1 MQNPFSTP
9 ANENQRPI
17 SGRLAEN
24 IMHFA
29 RVLREAGIPV
39 GPGAVLDALDAAMS
53 GSLRTRDDFYW
64 TLHAVFVKRRDQREV
79 FDQAFHVFWKKP
91 KMLEQLMQL
100 FFHSITR
107 SAPEEAKKAGFRR
120 LAEAM
125 FDKQESQSQR
135 KKRDELE
142 VDATFTASAD
152 EVLRRKDF
160 EQMTV
165 AEQAQARQAIARL
178 RMHRTEIMTRRWQ
191 RAAGGPAIDMRRT
204 LKGSMRAGG
213 HFIDLARREKRWH
226 EPPLVVLCDI
236 SGSCSNYS
244 RMFLHFLHALTND
257 RDRVH
262 VFLFGTR
269 LTNVTRELK
278 RRDIDE
284 AMNKVSSAVKDWS
297 GGTRIGTTLKEFNYH
312 WARRVLTQ
320 GAQVLVMTDG
330 LDREDTGTLAHE
342 MERLRRQTKRIV
354 WLNPLLRFDGFQ
366 ALAAGVRAMIPYVD
380 EFRPVHSLDSLRDLA
395 GALAGAPGPEHDPR
409 NWMLRDISPPGVTP
423 AKAGAQL
430 MAPEA
435 GSRPSPG

>member
-1 MQNPFSTP
+1 MQNPFSSP

-39 GPGAVLDALDAAMS
+39 GPGAVIDALDAAMS

-64 TLHAVFVKRRDQREV
+64 TLHAVFVKRRDQNEV

-100 FFHSITR
+100 FFHSIAR
-107 SAPEEAKKAGFRR
+107 NAPEEAKKAGFRR

-125 FDKQESQSQR
+125 FDQHEAQSQQR
-135 KKRDELE
+135 QKKDELE

-178 RMHRTEIMTRRWQ
+178 RLHRPEIMTRRWQ
-191 RAAGGPAIDMRRT
+191 RSGRGPAIDMRRT

-213 HFIDLARREKRWH
+213 HFIDLERREKQWH

-284 AMNKVSSAVKDWS
+284 AMAKVSGAVKDWS
-297 GGTRIGTTLKEFNYH
+297 GGTRIGTTLRDFNYH

-320 GAQVLVMTDG
+320 GAHVLIMTDG
-330 LDREDTGTLAHE
+330 LDREDVGTLAHE
-342 MERLRRQTKRIV
+342 MQRLRRQSKRIT
-354 WLNPLLRFDGFQ
+354 WLNPLLRFEGFQ
-366 ALAAGVRAMIPYVD
+366 ALAGGVRAMMPYVD
-380 EFRPVHSLDSLRDLA
+380 EFRPVHSLDSLRDLSA
-395 GALAGAPGPEHDPR
+395 ALAGPPGPEHDPKK
-409 NWMLRDISPPGVTP
+409 WLRQVL
-423 AKAGAQL
+423 Q
-430 MAPEA
+430 
-435 GSRPSPG
+435 

>member
-1 MQNPFSTP
+1 MLSA
-9 ANENQRPI
+9 ANQNQRPL
-17 SGRLAEN
+17 SGKLSEN

-39 GPGAVLDALDAAMS
+39 GPGAVIDALDAAMS

-100 FFHSITR
+100 FFHSVTR
-107 SAPEEAKKAGFRR
+107 DAGEKAKQAGFRR

-125 FDKQESQSQR
+125 FDKHEAPSQQR
-135 KKRDELE
+135 QKKDDLE
-142 VDATFTASAD
+142 VDASFTASAE

-165 AEQAQARQAIARL
+165 AEQAQAKQAIARL
-178 RMHRTEIMTRRWQ
+178 KLHRAEVMTRRYQ
-191 RAAGGPAIDMRRT
+191 RAMKGPAIDMRRT
-204 LKGSMRAGG
+204 LKGSLRAGG
-213 HFIDLARREKRWH
+213 HFIDLERREKQWH

-244 RMFLHFLHALTND
+244 RMFLHFLHALSND
-257 RDRVH
+257 RERVS

-269 LTNVTRELK
+269 LTNITRELQ

-284 AMNKVSSAVKDWS
+284 AMAKVSGAVKDWS
-297 GGTRIGTTLKEFNYH
+297 GGTRIGTSLKEFNYK

-320 GAQVLVMTDG
+320 GAQVLLMTDG
-330 LDREDTGTLAHE
+330 LDREGVEQLSHE

-354 WLNPLLRFDGFQ
+354 WLNPLLRFDGFK
-366 ALAAGVRAMIPYVD
+366 ALAGGIRAIMPHVD
-380 EFRPVHSLDSLRDLA
+380 EFRPVHSLDSLRDL
-395 GALAGAPGPEHDPR
+395 GEALAGAPSAAHDPR
-409 NWMLRDISPPGVTP
+409 KWLKR
-423 AKAGAQL
+423 A
-430 MAPEA
+430 
-435 GSRPSPG
+435 

>member
-1 MQNPFSTP
+1 MQNPFSSP
-9 ANENQRPI
+9 ANQNQRQL

-39 GPGAVLDALDAAMS
+39 GPGAVIDALDAAMS

-64 TLHAVFVKRRDQREV
+64 TLHAVFVKRRDQREL

-100 FFHSITR
+100 FFHQIAR
-107 SAPEEAKKAGFRR
+107 SAPEQAKQAGFRR

-125 FDKQESQSQR
+125 FDKHETQNRRE
-135 KKRDELE
+135 KKDDIE
-142 VDATFTASAD
+142 VDASFTASAE

-165 AEQAQARQAIARL
+165 AEQAQAKQAIARL
-178 RMHRTEIMTRRWQ
+178 RLHRTEVMTRRWQ
-191 RAAGGPAIDMRRT
+191 KAMKGPAIDMRRT

-213 HFIDLARREKRWH
+213 HFIDLARREKHWQ

-257 RDRVH
+257 RDRVS

-284 AMNKVSSAVKDWS
+284 AMAKVSGAVQDWS
-297 GGTRIGTTLKEFNYH
+297 GGTRIGTSLKEFNYR

-320 GAQVLVMTDG
+320 GAHVLIMTDG
-330 LDREDTGTLAHE
+330 LDREGVDTLEHE
-342 MERLRRQTKRIV
+342 MQRLRRQTKRII
-354 WLNPLLRFDGFQ
+354 WLNPLLRYDGFK
-366 ALAAGVRAMIPYVD
+366 AMAGGIKAMMPHVD
-380 EFRPVHSLDSLRDLA
+380 EFRPVHSLESLRDLA
-395 GALAGAPGPEHDPR
+395 AALAGPPGAEHDPKR
-409 NWMLRDISPPGVTP
+409 WLTHSGRHPGLRWSDAT
-423 AKAGAQL
+423 
-430 MAPEA
+430 
-435 GSRPSPG
+435 

>member
-1 MQNPFSTP
+1 MVQNPFSSP
-9 ANENQRPI
+9 ANQNQRLLA
-17 SGRLAEN
+17 GRLAEN
-24 IMHFA
+24 VMHFA

-39 GPGAVLDALDAAMS
+39 GPGAVIDALDAAMS

-100 FFHSITR
+100 FFHQIAR
-107 SAPEEAKKAGFRR
+107 SAPEQAKKAGFRR

-125 FDKQESQSQR
+125 FDKHESQSQSR
-135 KKRDELE
+135 EKKEDLE

-191 RAAGGPAIDMRRT
+191 RSGPGPAIDMRRT
-204 LKGSMRAGG
+204 IKGSMRAGG
-213 HFIDLARREKRWH
+213 HFIDLERREKQWH

-257 RDRVH
+257 RDRVS

-284 AMNKVSSAVKDWS
+284 AMAKVSGAVQDWS
-297 GGTRIGTTLKEFNYH
+297 GGTRIGTSLKEFNYK

-320 GAQVLVMTDG
+320 GAHVLIMTDG
-330 LDREDTGTLAHE
+330 LDREGIDTLEHE
-342 MERLRRQTKRIV
+342 MERLRRQTKRIT
-354 WLNPLLRFDGFQ
+354 WLNPLLRYEGFE
-366 ALAAGVRAMIPYVD
+366 ALAGGIKAMMPHVD

-395 GALAGAPGPEHDPR
+395 TALAGAPGAEHDPR
-409 NWMLRDISPPGVTP
+409 KWMKRGL
-423 AKAGAQL
+423 Q
-430 MAPEA
+430 
-435 GSRPSPG
+435 

>member
-1 MQNPFSTP
+1 MQNPFSSP
-9 ANENQRPI
+9 ANQNQRPI

-39 GPGAVLDALDAAMS
+39 GPGAVIDALDAAMS

-64 TLHAVFVKRRDQREV
+64 TLHAVFVKRRDQNEV
-79 FDQAFHVFWKKP
+79 FEQAFHVFWKKP

-100 FFHSITR
+100 FFHSIARNT
-107 SAPEEAKKAGFRR
+107 PEEAKKAGFRR

-125 FDKQESQSQR
+125 FDTHESQSQQR
-135 KKRDELE
+135 QKKDELE
-142 VDATFTASAD
+142 VDATYTASAD
-152 EVLRRKDF
+152 EQLRRKDF
-160 EQMTV
+160 EQMTL
-165 AEQAQARQAIARL
+165 AEQAQAKQAIARL

-191 RAAGGPAIDMRRT
+191 RASGGRAIDMRRT

-213 HFIDLARREKRWH
+213 HFIDLARREKQWH

-244 RMFLHFLHALTND
+244 RMFLHFLHALSND

-269 LTNVTRELK
+269 LTNVTRELQ

-284 AMNKVSSAVKDWS
+284 AMAKVSGAVKDWS

-320 GAQVLVMTDG
+320 GAHVLIMTDG
-330 LDREDTGTLAHE
+330 LDREEVGTLEHE
-342 MERLRRQTKRIV
+342 MQRLRRQSKHIT

-366 ALAAGVRAMIPYVD
+366 ALAGGVRAMMPYVD
-380 EFRPVHSLDSLRDLA
+380 EFRPVHSLDSLRDLSQ
-395 GALAGAPGPEHDPR
+395 ALAGAPGPEHDPKK
-409 NWMLRDISPPGVTP
+409 WLRRALP
-423 AKAGAQL
+423 
-430 MAPEA
+430 
-435 GSRPSPG
+435 

>member
-1 MQNPFSTP
+1 MQNPFSPP
-9 ANENQRPI
+9 ANQNQPPL
-17 SGRLAEN
+17 SGKLSEN

-29 RVLREAGIPV
+29 RVLREAGVPV
-39 GPGAVLDALDAAMS
+39 GPGAVIDALDAAMS

-64 TLHAVFVKRRDQREV
+64 TLHAVMVKRRDQREI

-107 SAPEEAKKAGFRR
+107 DAGEKAKQAGFRR

-125 FDKQESQSQR
+125 FDKHEGPSQQR
-135 KKRDELE
+135 QKKDDIE
-142 VDATFTASAD
+142 VDATMTASAD
-152 EVLRRKDF
+152 EVFRTKDF

-165 AEQAQARQAIARL
+165 AEQAQARAAIARL
-178 RMHRTEIMTRRWQ
+178 RLHRTEVMTRRYHKSLK
-191 RAAGGPAIDMRRT
+191 GPAIDMRRT
-204 LKGSMRAGG
+204 LKGSLRAGG
-213 HFIDLARREKRWH
+213 HYIDLERREKQWH

-257 RDRVH
+257 RDRVT

-269 LTNVTRELK
+269 LTNITRELK

-284 AMNKVSSAVKDWS
+284 AMAKVSGAVKDWS
-297 GGTRIGTTLKEFNYH
+297 GGTRIGTSLKEFNYK

-320 GAQVLVMTDG
+320 GAHVLLMTDG
-330 LDREDTGTLAHE
+330 LDREDVGTLGHE
-342 MERLRRQTKRIV
+342 MERLHRQTKRII
-354 WLNPLLRFDGFQ
+354 WLNPLLRYDGFK
-366 ALAAGVRAMIPYVD
+366 ALAGGIRAMMPHVD

-395 GALAGAPGPEHDPR
+395 AALAGPPSPEHDPR
-409 NWMLRDISPPGVTP
+409 KWMKSTLH
-423 AKAGAQL
+423 
-430 MAPEA
+430 
-435 GSRPSPG
+435 

>member
-1 MQNPFSTP
+1 MNPFA
-9 ANENQRPI
+9 ANQNQAPL

-39 GPGAVLDALDAAMS
+39 GPGAVLDALDAAQC

-64 TLHAVFVKRRDQREV
+64 TLHAVFIKRRDQREV

-100 FFHSITR
+100 FFHQIAR
-107 SAPEEAKKAGFRR
+107 SASEKEKQAGFRR

-125 FDKQESQSQR
+125 FDKHESQSQQR
-135 KKRDELE
+135 EKKEDIE
-142 VDATFTASAD
+142 VDASFTASAE
-152 EVLRRKDF
+152 EVLRHKDF

-178 RMHRTEIMTRRWQ
+178 RLHRTEVMTRRYE
-191 RAAGGPAIDMRRT
+191 RALKGPAIDMRRT
-204 LKGSMRAGG
+204 LKGSLRAGG
-213 HFIDLARREKRWH
+213 HFIDLERRERQWH

-236 SGSCSNYS
+236 SGSCSSYS

-257 RDRVH
+257 RDRVS

-269 LTNVTRELK
+269 LTNITRELK

-284 AMNKVSSAVKDWS
+284 AMTKVSGAVKDWS
-297 GGTRIGTTLKEFNYH
+297 GGTRIGTSLREFNYK
-312 WARRVLTQ
+312 WARRVLSQ
-320 GAQVLVMTDG
+320 GAHVLLMTDG
-330 LDREDTGTLAHE
+330 LDREDTTTLEHE
-342 MERLRRQTKRIV
+342 MDRLRRQAKRII
-354 WLNPLLRFDGFQ
+354 WLNPLLRYDGFK
-366 ALAAGVRAMIPYVD
+366 ALAGGIRAIMPHVD

-395 GALAGAPGPEHDPR
+395 AALAGPPSPAHDPR
-409 NWMLRDISPPGVTP
+409 KWMIHSLH
-423 AKAGAQL
+423 
-430 MAPEA
+430 
-435 GSRPSPG
+435 

>member
-9 ANENQRPI
+9 ANQNQRPLQ
-17 SGRLAEN
+17 GRLAEN

-39 GPGAVLDALDAAMS
+39 GPGAVIDALDAAMS

-100 FFHSITR
+100 FFHQVAR
-107 SAPEEAKKAGFRR
+107 DAPERAKQAGFRR

-125 FDKQESQSQR
+125 FDKHEGQSASR
-135 KKRDELE
+135 EKKDDIE
-142 VDATFTASAD
+142 VDASFTASAD

-165 AEQAQARQAIARL
+165 AEQAQAKQAIARL
-178 RMHRTEIMTRRWQ
+178 RMHRVEVMTRRWQ
-191 RAAGGPAIDMRRT
+191 RGGGPAIDMRRT
-204 LKGSMRAGG
+204 LKESMRAGG
-213 HFIDLARREKRWH
+213 HFIDLARREKQSH

-244 RMFLHFLHALTND
+244 RMFLHFLHALSND
-257 RDRVH
+257 RDRVS

-269 LTNVTRELK
+269 LTNVTRELQ

-284 AMNKVSSAVKDWS
+284 AMAKVSGAVKDWS
-297 GGTRIGTTLKEFNYH
+297 GGTRIGTSLKEFNYK

-320 GAQVLVMTDG
+320 GAHVLIMTDG
-330 LDREDTGTLAHE
+330 LDREGVDTLEHE
-342 MERLRRQTKRIV
+342 MQRLRRQTKRIV
-354 WLNPLLRFDGFQ
+354 WLNPLLRYDGFE
-366 ALAAGVRAMIPYVD
+366 ALAGGIKAMMPYVD

-395 GALAGAPGPEHDPR
+395 TALAGAPGAEHDPR
-409 NWMLRDISPPGVTP
+409 NWMRRGLH
-423 AKAGAQL
+423 
-430 MAPEA
+430 
-435 GSRPSPG
+435 